1 MRYDLD
7 LTHYTSH
14 PIYALGG
21 DFTGT
26 SKSGEKLEIN
36 SYYIEK
42 SGAPW
47 FAISGEFHYS
57 RMDPER
63 WEDELVKMRLGGVN
77 IVSTYLFWNHIE
89 EGEGC
94 FDFTGRRDLRHFV
107 SLCQRHGLYVILR
120 VGPFDHGEARNGGL
134 PDWLYS
140 KPFEVRSLDE
150 GFLACT
156 KRLYKQIGRQ
166 VRGLFYKDGGPIIGV
181 QLDNEYMHSS
191 AIWEMTTGISNEWI
205 PHGKDGE
212 KYLLALREIALDCGL
227 TPAFFT
233 GTAWGGAAY
242 SERILPL
249 WGGYAYRPWL
259 FYHQRGEHPATEEFI
274 YEDYHHDGAKWA
286 DDFTPEYKPSSRPY
300 ACCEMGAGMQC
311 CYYYRFV
318 YPCKS
323 VDALANIKL
332 ASGCN
337 FLGYYMFHGGTNP
350 IGKLGTYMNEAQVP
364 KLSYDYQAALGEF
377 GQIRESYKRLKA
389 LHLFTQTFAGI
400 LAPMETVL
408 PNGASEIDPRDT
420 EPLRFAV
427 RTDGNGGFLFLNNF
441 QDHLTLTERKDEK
454 VVIKTKAGE
463 YEFDVSL
470 APEENAILPF
480 NLTLDG
486 ITLRQATAQ
495 PVLRTVIDGRV
506 TYVFLVPDGMTADFK
521 FEETAIV
528 EGSWQSKPGM
538 LTVKKDGKEIDI
550 LLISRELA
558 NSLYLLRNGAL
569 LFTDEALLEDEFGG
583 LRLETLSAN
592 NTVLTYPK
600 DLLSQSDTAKP
611 VERFESVFG
620 AYDVNIRELA
630 VPVVVCPQSDQHY
643 RICLPENPLEGL
655 KDARLQIDYLGDI
668 GQLFLNN
675 VMISDNFSNGDTWE
689 IGLLEHRQDLEQP
702 LVLKISPLR
711 KGASVNVESAM
722 AARNETVE
730 SSLAELISVRVKPV
744 YEIQL

>member
-1 MRYDLD
+1 M
-7 LTHYTSH
+7 
-14 PIYALGG
+14 
-21 DFTGT
+21 
-26 SKSGEKLEIN
+26 
-36 SYYIEK
+36 
-42 SGAPW
+42 
-47 FAISGEFHYS
+47 
-57 RMDPER
+57 
-63 WEDELVKMRLGGVN
+63 
-77 IVSTYLFWNHIE
+77 
-89 EGEGC
+89 
-94 FDFTGRRDLRHFV
+94 
-107 SLCQRHGLYVILR
+107 
-120 VGPFDHGEARNGGL
+120 
-134 PDWLYS
+134 
-140 KPFEVRSLDE
+140 RSLDE

-377 GQIRESYKRLKA
+377 GQVRESYKRLKA